1 MIDLSFLTGKTI
13 AVFGLGRS
21 GIATANALINGGAT
35 VLAWDDNEANR
46 VKSGLTVTDLKTA
59 DWTSIDALVLSP
71 GVPLTHPKS
80 HWTVELAKEHAVEII
95 GDVELLARAH
105 RDTPKVGI
113 TGTNGKST
121 TTALIGHILKA
132 TGRDTEVGGNLGQP
146 VLTFAPLANDGAYVL
161 ELSSYQLDLTTDIDL
176 DVAILLNVT
185 PDHLDRH
192 GDMTGYVKAKR
203 RIFDGTT
210 NGRVAVIGMDDA
222 YGEALFAELKALG
235 EHKPVPISGD
245 RAVSGGV
252 YAVNGQLIDDL
263 DDAAETVLDLN
274 TVATLTGIHNHQNA
288 AAAYAAVR
296 SLGLTRTQA
305 VEAIATFPG
314 LAHRQEL
321 VAVIDGISY
330 VNDSKATNAEAA
342 ARALTSYAD
351 IYWIAGGV
359 AKDGGID
366 SLKEELS
373 SVRHAFLIGDA
384 AEAFAA
390 SLENRVANSRS
401 GDLETAV
408 RQARDMALSN
418 GLGGVVLLSPA
429 CASFDQYPN
438 FEVRGDAFKK
448 LVMALPGERAAL
460 PAGGAA

>member
-1 MIDLSFLTGKTI
+1 M
-13 AVFGLGRS
+13 
-21 GIATANALINGGAT
+21 
-35 VLAWDDNEANR
+35 
-46 VKSGLTVTDLKTA
+46 
-59 DWTSIDALVLSP
+59 
-71 GVPLTHPKS
+71 
-80 HWTVELAKEHAVEII
+80 
-95 GDVELLARAH
+95 
-105 RDTPKVGI
+105 
-113 TGTNGKST
+113 
-121 TTALIGHILKA
+121 
-132 TGRDTEVGGNLGQP
+132 
-146 VLTFAPLANDGAYVL
+146 
-161 ELSSYQLDLTTDIDL
+161 
-176 DVAILLNVT
+176 
-185 PDHLDRH
+185 
-192 GDMTGYVKAKR
+192 
-203 RIFDGTT
+203 
-210 NGRVAVIGMDDA
+210 
-222 YGEALFAELKALG
+222 
-235 EHKPVPISGD
+235 
-245 RAVSGGV
+245 
-252 YAVNGQLIDDL
+252 IDDL
-263 DDAAETVLDLN
+263 DGAAETVLDLN